1 VPGSIRKPAVYDQ
14 AEPKQQQVA
23 QVAFLTHETLCLFEA
38 AARFLHPIQFLAGEE
53 AVVV

>member
-1 VPGSIRKPAVYDQ
+1 MDQ

-23 QVAFLTHETLCLFEA
+23 QVAFLTHEAVCLLEAA

-53 AVVV
+53 AIVV